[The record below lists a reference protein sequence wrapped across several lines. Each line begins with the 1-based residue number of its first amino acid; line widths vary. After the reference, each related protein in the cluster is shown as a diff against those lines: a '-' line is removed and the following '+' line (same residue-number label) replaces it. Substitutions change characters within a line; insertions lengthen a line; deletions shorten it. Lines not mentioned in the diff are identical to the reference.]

1 MSNYLIAYNTLQ
13 LWGIFDLE
21 KACKAQG
28 KILLAIFSFFSC
40 PIELYRV
47 FWRLLS
53 HLLFLLFCCAAT
65 CAAALDFILVINATM
80 LHDLVGGGYGG
91 NLFSV
96 PNKSH
101 LIGTAPCRVAA
112 FIGLLWQRAMAR
124 EMLRLAKQTCRRMPH
139 ASCHMPP
146 AVAAQSVLLLLL
158 LLLAR
163 QSNLMMASLLA
174 IWPFWPLA
182 SHAEGG
188 VAAALSHTQS
198 ARGSGNK
205 LRQHCSKCRHISHR
219 ECRFSAALQWLSPNS
234 TGASS
239 DHPYLIIILYARKKI
254 KNYTIKK
261 EKSCR
266 IIPIRVAFNVSI
278 GQVKCGPHDT
288 CLTLGKVQ
296 RRKTQMNSHNMLSG
310 PEIAGRER
318 ERAAAAAAHSQFQLT
333 RLDMLDIYDLARR
346 ASQRGGGTIPR

>member
-13 LWGIFDLE
+13 LWGIFDWE
-21 KACKAQG
+21 AACKAQG
-28 KILLAIFSFFSC
+28 KILLAIFRFFSC

-53 HLLFLLFCCAAT
+53 NLLLLFCCAAT

-80 LHDLVGGGYGG
+80 LHDLVEGRGHGG

-158 LLLAR
+158 LLAGNQIWWWPR
-163 QSNLMMASLLA
+163 C
-174 IWPFWPLA
+174 WPFDHFGPWHHTLR
-182 SHAEGG
+182 GG

-219 ECRFSAALQWLSPNS
+219 ECRFSAALQCLSPNS

-254 KNYTIKK
+254 KNNTIKK

-310 PEIAGRER
+310 PEITGRER
-318 ERAAAAAAHSQFQLT
+318 ESSSCCCSLTVPANTIRHAGHLWLSQKSQP
-333 RLDMLDIYDLARR
+333 AGRR
-346 ASQRGGGTIPR
+346 YYT